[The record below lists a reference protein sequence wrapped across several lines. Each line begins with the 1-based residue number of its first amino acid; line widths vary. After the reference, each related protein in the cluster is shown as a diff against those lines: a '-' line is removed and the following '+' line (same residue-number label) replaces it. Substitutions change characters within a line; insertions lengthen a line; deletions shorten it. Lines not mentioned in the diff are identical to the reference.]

1 MGSPARAIDHLPRS
15 SGPKVVRALQEAPWE
30 AFVEQHPDASVFHT
44 PAMAQVFAA
53 TERHAPALW
62 AAVDDGGA
70 VRALITPVTVA
81 ILGGPLRTLT
91 SRTVAFAAPIA
102 APGDDEALRALLAAY
117 RAAGSRGSLFT
128 EVRHHVVDPAVAAAL
143 QAEGFEREP
152 HLNFTIDLTQG
163 EDTLWGK
170 VASSARRNVQ
180 KARRSGVTIEETAD
194 PQAVSDAYDVLRDVY
209 HRIQVPLPDR
219 SLFDAAARILG
230 PLGMFTMW
238 LARWED
244 RTIGVLSLL
253 RYRGVVTYWY
263 TGTLREHATLRAGDL
278 LAWHAIS
285 TEAAAGNRVFDFG
298 GAGRPDE
305 PYGVRDFKAKYGG
318 ELIEPGRATW
328 TASPLRYRVTT
339 AGYELVRRFL

>member
-1 MGSPARAIDHLPRS
+1 M
-15 SGPKVVRALQEAPWE
+15 
-30 AFVEQHPDASVFHT
+30 
-44 PAMAQVFAA
+44 
-53 TERHAPALW
+53 
-62 AAVDDGGA
+62 
-70 VRALITPVTVA
+70 TPVRIAT
-81 ILGGPLRTLT
+81 LGGPLRSLT

-102 APGDDEALRALLAAY
+102 AARDTDALGALLTAY
-117 RAAGSRGSLFT
+117 RTAGSRGSLFT
-128 EVRHHVVDPAVAAAL
+128 EVRHHVLDPAVVAAL
-143 QAEGFEREP
+143 QTEGFAREA

-163 EDTLWGK
+163 EDTLWSK

-180 KARRSGVTIEETAD
+180 KARRSGVTIEEATD
-194 PQAVSDAYDVLRDVY
+194 AVAIGEAYDVLRDVY

-219 SLFDAAARILG
+219 SLFDASARILA
-230 PLGMFTMW
+230 PLGMYSV
-238 LARWED
+238 LRARWEGQ
-244 RTIGVLSLL
+244 TIGVLCLL

-285 TEAAAGNRVFDFG
+285 NEAAAGNRVFDFG

-328 TASPLRYRVTT
+328 TPSPLRYRATT
-339 AGYELVRRFL
+339 AAYELVRRFL